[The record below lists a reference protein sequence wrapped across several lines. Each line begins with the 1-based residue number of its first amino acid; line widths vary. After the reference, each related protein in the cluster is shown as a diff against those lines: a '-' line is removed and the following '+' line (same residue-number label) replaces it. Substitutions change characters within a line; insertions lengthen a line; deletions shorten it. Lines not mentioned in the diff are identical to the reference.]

1 MNESLD
7 LASSRSGSPARAP
20 RTSFWAVVGLLGC
33 VAVAGGFF
41 LPWVTLTKEARE
53 AFSLTREEL
62 KQVEAQVAADT
73 DDARVAEAAKK
84 LLANEPVGGPDWIAI
99 AKWQMHKDGGPKS
112 EQDRHA
118 QDLLFWWL
126 QATAFAA
133 GGVAVLILL
142 SRARALSA
150 PVLALLVVVGAL
162 YGGPAAYGWYAA
174 TQRTAEDVAADKV
187 TVGLGAQ
194 AVAAGGA
201 LMALAGLLGVSR
213 RNWWKTYLLVLLLAA
228 ALLVVL
234 GVYVGNAAK

>member
-7 LASSRSGSPARAP
+7 LDPVRAVSPERAP

-33 VAVAGGFF
+33 LAVAAGFF
-41 LPWVTLTKEARE
+41 LPWMTLTKEARQ
-53 AFSLTREEL
+53 ALSLTREEL

-84 LLANEPVGGPDWIAI
+84 LLADEPVGGPDWIAI
-99 AKWQMHKDGGPKS
+99 ARWQMRKDGGPKS

-133 GGVAVLILL
+133 GGVGLLILL
-142 SRARALSA
+142 SRARALAA
-150 PVLALLVVVGAL
+150 PVLALLAVVGAL

-174 TQRTAEDVAADKV
+174 WQRTAVDVAADKV

-194 AVAAGGA
+194 AVAVGGC
-201 LMALAGLLGVSR
+201 LMALAGLLGVSL
-213 RNWWKTYLLVLLLAA
+213 RNWWKTYLLVVLLAA
-228 ALLVVL
+228 GLLVLL
-234 GVYVGNAAK
+234 GVYVGDAAK